1 MRDGGREHLIQFSF
15 SVMNNMIS
23 SHWYDM
29 GFECVNRGQGVYYI
43 IPKGGE
49 VSQYIARIHV
59 IGDTVRV
66 SNTVEITV
74 VKLNNN
80 DSDEKIILDTIE
92 QFLQSVV
99 FENKLSKPKI
109 INPEI
114 KLPQI
119 LP

>member
-1 MRDGGREHLIQFSF
+1 
-15 SVMNNMIS
+15 MIS

-43 IPKGGE
+43 IPKNGS
-49 VSQYIARIHV
+49 VSEYVARVHLIS
-59 IGDTVRV
+59 DAVRV
-66 SNTVEITV
+66 SNAVEIV
-74 VKLNNN
+74 VAKLNNDN
-80 DSDEKIILDTIE
+80 GDEKIILDTVE

-109 INPEI
+109 INLEI